1 MLAKADSELLQRTGP
16 GTAMG
21 AFMRQYWIPAAKSEE
36 LVADGP
42 PVRLMLLGEKLIAF
56 RDSAG
61 RVGVMDHRCPHRCAS
76 LWFGRNEAGGLR
88 CVYHGWK
95 YDVEGRCLDQPNV
108 PPHQDFRDKVRA
120 RAYPAQERNG
130 VVWTY
135 MGPRKVPPP
144 LPAIEAAMAPGAQIT
159 FIQRECNWLQAIEG
173 EIDTSHFGF
182 LHAGHLDPDKL
193 PRDDPSYYTVLNRTP
208 DYHFAET
215 PWGTMYA
222 AFRDADAEHVHY
234 RCAQYL
240 FPFWAEIPQGE
251 LHDLVVARAWVP
263 MDDTHTMFTM
273 FATRPFPGVPLLPNK
288 TGWYGRYR
296 AVANEANDYNIDR
309 AAQARKETYTGIAPG
324 FVHLEDQAITESMG
338 PIIDYG
344 FETLA
349 PSDLMI
355 AQTRRR
361 MLRAVNDFSETG
373 RAPPGVD
380 DPEIFLGARSG
391 QFLARRGADWQSEYR
406 ARLARARR
414 FVELAP
420 A

>member
-1 MLAKADSELLQRTGP
+1 MSNRQESELLQRVSA
-16 GTAMG
+16 GTPTG

-36 LVADGP
+36 LVADGSL
-42 PVRLMLLGEKLIAF
+42 VRLMLLGEKLIAF

-76 LWFGRNEAGGLR
+76 LWFGRNEEGGIR

-95 YDVEGRCLDQPNV
+95 YDVDGRCLEQPNV

-120 RAYPAQERNG
+120 KAYPARERNG
-130 VVWTY
+130 VVWVY
-135 MGPRKVPPP
+135 MGPRKEPPP
-144 LPAIEAAMAPGAQIT
+144 LPSIEATLAERAQIM

-182 LHAGHLDPDKL
+182 LHGGHLDPKNL
-193 PRDDPSYYTVLNRTP
+193 SRDDPSFYAVLNRSP
-208 DYHFAET
+208 DYHFAEM

-222 AFRDADAEHVHY
+222 AFRDADKDHVHY

-251 LHDLVVARAWVP
+251 LADLVVARAWVP
-263 MDDTHTMFTM
+263 MDDTHTMFVM
-273 FATRPFPGVPLLPNK
+273 FATRPFPGVELLPNT
-288 TGWYGRYR
+288 TGWYGRFR
-296 AVANEANDYNIDR
+296 ARANETNDYEIDR
-309 AAQARKETYTGIAPG
+309 AAQARMASYTGLKAI
-324 FVHLEDQAITESMG
+324 HLEDQMITESMG
-338 PIIDYG
+338 PAVDHG

-361 MLRAVNDFSETG
+361 ILRAVKDFAETG
-373 RAPPGVD
+373 RTPPGVD
-380 DPEIFLGARSG
+380 DHAIYMGARSG
-391 QFLARRGADWQSEYR
+391 QFIAPRGADWQAEYK
-406 ARLARARR
+406 ARLASAKR
-414 FVELAP
+414 FAERAP